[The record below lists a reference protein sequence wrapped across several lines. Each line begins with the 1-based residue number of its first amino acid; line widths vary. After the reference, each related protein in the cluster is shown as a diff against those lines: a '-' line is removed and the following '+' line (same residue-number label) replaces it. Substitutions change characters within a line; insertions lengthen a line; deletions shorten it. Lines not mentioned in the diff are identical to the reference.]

1 MPPCLARISAV
12 AAVPAGRAVR
22 EADLTGRADSSA
34 VDLVTVLL
42 AAPVVGIRLRMDLV
56 VLAVVP
62 AVLVD
67 RAAGR
72 GDNEVQVGPVDSVV
86 LAGCGLRANPP
97 PPHTRG

>member
-34 VDLVTVLL
+34 VDLVAVLL

-72 GDNEVQVGPVDSVV
+72 VDNAVQVGPVDSVV
-86 LAGCGLRANPP
+86 LAGSALLPHPLRPNKWD
-97 PPHTRG
+97 